1 MTDEQEEF
9 KKKLNALKPKK
20 KKLSVPEEF
29 LDGAKSYESKL
40 EAVKIIT
47 EREKD
52 KVILMFRNM
61 LKPEPPKVI
70 ELFKEDKEPV
80 KPTQKKT
87 KKFLGKK

>member
-1 MTDEQEEF
+1 MMTDEQEEF

-29 LDGAKSYESKL
+29 LEGAKSYESKL
-40 EAVKIIT
+40 EAIKIIT

-52 KVILMFRNM
+52 KVVLMFSNM

-70 ELFKEDKEPV
+70 ELYKEERTPS
-80 KPTQKKT
+80 KPAVKKT
-87 KKFLGKK
+87 KKFLGK

>member
-1 MTDEQEEF
+1 MSDEQEDF
-9 KKKLNALKPKK
+9 KKKLDALKPKK

-40 EAVKIIT
+40 EAIKIIT

-52 KVILMFRNM
+52 RVVLMFKGM
-61 LKPEPPKVI
+61 LKPELPKTV
-70 ELFKEDKEPV
+70 ELYKEEKTPA
-80 KPTQKKT
+80 KPAEKP

>member
-1 MTDEQEEF
+1 MSDEQEEF
-9 KKKLNALKPKK
+9 RKKLDALKPKK

-47 EREKD
+47 EKEKPR
-52 KVILMFRNM
+52 VILMFKNM
-61 LKPEPPKVI
+61 LKPELPKHV
-70 ELFKEDKEPV
+70 ELFKEDKTPAKPV
-80 KPTQKKT
+80 EKK